1 MTLYV
6 HIPKLIWKAGP
17 LFLGAVLL
25 FILGC
30 SNEHETTF
38 VDFSK
43 RVAIEKPG
51 RGTLNKTYFR
61 VAVAAMI
68 SAQET
73 AGSYHQLLGYIA
85 DHLGREIKLIQRK
98 TYHEINEL
106 IGLGQIDLAFICS
119 GPYASGRKQYG
130 FEALAMP
137 EVRGAPYYQAYLI
150 VNRKSGYQSL
160 GDLKGKVFAFTDP
173 DSNTGQLVPDFWLKQ
188 QQHRPEDYFSKIIYT
203 HSHDNSILA
212 VAMSL
217 VDGATVNGQIWEY
230 YHQRNPVHTAN
241 TRIIRK
247 SQKFGTPPVVV
258 PVNMP
263 KQLKDRIRLL
273 LLNMHHDPRGRKIL
287 DGMMIDRFTKPVEA
301 RYAPILV
308 MMKNR

>member
-1 MTLYV
+1 M
-6 HIPKLIWKAGP
+6 
-17 LFLGAVLL
+17 
-25 FILGC
+25 
-30 SNEHETTF
+30 
-38 VDFSK
+38 DFSN

-51 RGTLNKTYFR
+51 RSKPNKRYFR

-73 AGSYHQLLGYIA
+73 VGSYHELLDYIA
-85 DHLGREIKLIQRK
+85 QHLGREIKLIQRK

-119 GPYASGRKQYG
+119 GPYAYGRKRYR

-137 EVRGAPYYQAYLI
+137 EVSGAPFYQAYLI
-150 VNRKSGYQSL
+150 VNRKSEYQSL
-160 GDLKGKVFAFTDP
+160 ADLRGKVFAFTDP
-173 DSNTGQLVPDFWLKQ
+173 ESNTGQLVPAYWLGQK
-188 QQHRPEDYFSKIIYT
+188 HERPEDYFSKIIYT

-217 VDGATVNGQIWEY
+217 VDGAAVNSQIWEY
-230 YHQRNPVHTAN
+230 YHQRNPMHTAN
-241 TRIIRK
+241 TRVIRK
-247 SQKFGTPPVVV
+247 SQSFGTPPVVV

-263 KQLKDRIRLL
+263 KPLKDRIRLM
-273 LLNMHHDPRGRKIL
+273 LLNMHHDPRGREIL
-287 DGMMIDRFTKPVEA
+287 DGMLIDRFTSPVEE
-301 RYAPILV
+301 RYTPILG